1 MKIPLPNLDDR
12 RWSDLVD
19 EGRSLIPTYAPEWT
33 DHNVHDPGITVMEL
47 LAWIA
52 EMDIYQLNR
61 ISDEHKRKFLALVG
75 ITPEPPRAAQNVL
88 SFVLKPGIPAQQLEA
103 GTELFANDPIG
114 IRTPFR
120 LLGPITVVP
129 GRLEIVQVKDR
140 DGIHD
145 YGNQL
150 LAGEPVPIFGPVPE
164 VGAEVY
170 FGFSESLPAEV
181 PVSLYFKF
189 AGTRSDW
196 KERRRIVEEMNE
208 QWRLCNPPLIT
219 CDDGRQQ
226 TGEEEEAVAPRV
238 LRNNRVRTQ
247 WEYLTRVGTN
257 LRWTPLPTEDIE
269 DDTSAFTLDGRV
281 LLTIRTPMEEKIVGR
296 RKGFYLRCRF
306 EAGAYDAP
314 AYLSAVALNGA
325 LSEQAVAVTGSI
337 GFAKG
342 AQVRGTAPAPVQAT
356 SFLLKRTISPSTG
369 QHEITRVSFEQNSGN
384 PKFTA
389 LAYQPPTPATAGT
402 LTMEAVFLGDGDGR
416 PYQEFELRQ
425 APVQQASLSLFT
437 FETSSTPA
445 LTGWRRWILRQ
456 DFDASKRT
464 DAHFLFDA
472 TSGIVTFGD
481 GEKGRTPPPGAMI
494 FAVYNSTR
502 AEAGN
507 LPGHETMHFVDG
519 PRNRALLPDF
529 DNVVEAFQEITN
541 TISSMPGAAAET
553 LDGAATRAIKLVNQT
568 NRAVTLKDYER
579 LAKATPG
586 VQLARAE
593 ARANRHPSFPC
604 LQATGLITVV
614 VLPNMPVP
622 RPFPSAGLRRTV
634 AAYLQPKRVIGTRV
648 EVVGPDYVEV
658 SVRARVK
665 AFPGVAKTGLQQK
678 ILTALNK
685 FLHPLTGGPDA
696 TGWPMGRDV
705 YRSEVMQLIDQV
717 VGVDNLIKLE
727 LVRDGCDPQCGNICL
742 GPTSLVV
749 AGNHV
754 VEVI

>member
-75 ITPEPPRAAQNVL
+75 VTPEPPRAAQNVL
-88 SFVLKPGIPAQQLEA
+88 SFVLKPGKPKQELAA
-103 GTELFANDPIG
+103 GTEFYASDPSG

-120 LLGPITVVP
+120 LLDPITAVP
-129 GRLEIVQVKDR
+129 GRLDTVQVKDAA
-140 DGIHD
+140 GIHD
-145 YGNQL
+145 FGNQL
-150 LAGEPVPIFGPVPE
+150 LAGEPVAIFGPVPE
-164 VGAEVY
+164 IGAEVY
-170 FGFSESLPAEV
+170 FGFSESLPV
-181 PVSLYFKF
+181 DTPISLHFKF
-189 AGTRSDW
+189 AGAHSGW
-196 KERRRIVEEMNE
+196 KERRRIIDEMKE

-219 CDDGRQQ
+219 CDEGKQ
-226 TGEEEEAVAPRV
+226 TTEEGSEAELPRA

-247 WEYLTRVGTN
+247 WEYLTRDGAN
-257 LRWTPLPTEDIE
+257 LRWTPVDQADLE

-281 LLTIRTPMEEKIVGR
+281 LVKIATPMESKIVGR
-296 RKGFYLRCRF
+296 RDSFYLRCRF

-314 AYLSAVALNGA
+314 PYLAAVALNGA
-325 LSEQAVAVTGSI
+325 LSEQAVPVTGSI

-342 AQVRGTAPAPVQAT
+342 ADVSGPEPVPGQPT
-356 SFLLKRTISPSTG
+356 TFLLTRTPNPSTG
-369 QHEITRVSFEQNSGN
+369 QPEITQVSFGENSDD

-389 LAYQPPTPATAGT
+389 LVYRAPTAELPGT
-402 LTMEAVFLGDGDGR
+402 LTMEAVFAVDGDGR
-416 PYQEFELRQ
+416 PYQEVELRQ
-425 APVQQASLSLFT
+425 APVQQSSLSLFT
-437 FETSSTPA
+437 FETGQGS
-445 LTGWRRWILRQ
+445 GWRQWTMRQ
-456 DFDASKRT
+456 DSDASKRN
-464 DAHFLFDA
+464 DPHFLFDA
-472 TSGIVTFGD
+472 TTGIVSFGD

-502 AEAGN
+502 ADAGN
-507 LPGHETMHFVDG
+507 LPGHEPMHFVDG
-519 PRNRALLPDF
+519 PHNRMFVPDF
-529 DNVVEAFQEITN
+529 DNVVQAFEEITN
-541 TISSMPGAAAET
+541 AMRFLPGTAAET

-586 VQLARAE
+586 TQLARAE

-604 LQATGLITVV
+604 LKATGLITLV

-622 RPFPSAGLRRTV
+622 KPYPSAGLRGAV
-634 AAYLQPKRVIGTRV
+634 AAYLKPRRVIGTRV

-658 SVRARVK
+658 SVRVKVK
-665 AFPGVAKTGLQQK
+665 AFPGVAKTNLQQK
-678 ILTALNK
+678 IVAALNN
-685 FLHPLTGGPDA
+685 FLHPLTGGPDG
-696 TGWPMGRDV
+696 TGWPMGRDL
-705 YRSEVMQLIDQV
+705 YRSEIMQLIDQV
-717 VGVDNLIKLE
+717 VGVDNVMRLE
-727 LVRDGCDPQCGNICL
+727 LIPDGCGPQCGNICL
-742 GPTSLVV
+742 GPTSLIT